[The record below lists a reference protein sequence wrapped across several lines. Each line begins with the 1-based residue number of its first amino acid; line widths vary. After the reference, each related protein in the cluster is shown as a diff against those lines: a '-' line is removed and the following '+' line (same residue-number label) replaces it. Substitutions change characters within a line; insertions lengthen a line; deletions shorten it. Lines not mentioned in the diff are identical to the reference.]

1 MESAATPDRF
11 TASTRDI
18 IVRARESV
26 IQYKH
31 THITPE
37 HMLLALMDTKDDALA
52 AGMKTAKAT
61 PEQIKVLLKHHLRI
75 GEVVMKEDQITFSE
89 RAKRV
94 IETARE
100 ESIRAQSQQIGP
112 QHLLLG
118 LAMVRN
124 TVAGAVL
131 AAVDLKEDTLRATL
145 GTKT

>member
-52 AGMKTAKAT
+52 AGMKTATAT
-61 PEQIKVLLKHHLRI
+61 SEQIKVLLKHHLRI

>member
-11 TASTRDI
+11 TAATRDVI
-18 IVRARESV
+18 MRARDSV
-26 IQYKH
+26 LKYKH

-37 HMLLALMDTKDDALA
+37 HILLSLMDTKDEALTKSMTTSN
-52 AGMKTAKAT
+52 GT
-61 PEQIKVLLKHHLRI
+61 PDQIKMLLQHHLRI
-75 GEVVMKEDQITFSE
+75 GDVVLKEEEITFSE

-100 ESIRAQSQQIGP
+100 ESIRAKASQIGP

-131 AAVDLKEDTLRATL
+131 AAVDLKEDAIRAALT
-145 GTKT
+145 